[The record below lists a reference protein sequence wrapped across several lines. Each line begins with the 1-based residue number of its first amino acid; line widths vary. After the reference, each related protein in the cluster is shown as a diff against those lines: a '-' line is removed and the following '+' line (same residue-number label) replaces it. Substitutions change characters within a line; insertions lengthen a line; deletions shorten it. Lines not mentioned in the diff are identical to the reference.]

1 MIGDATYQKV
11 VKTMHVIIF
20 IRFCSMRKV
29 LQRGTGGS
37 LLSIFLA
44 YGITLHFKNDRLNF
58 HVQYP
63 DDWTVSEEYIHPV
76 GYI

>member
-1 MIGDATYQKV
+1 MEGATE
-11 VKTMHVIIF
+11 
-20 IRFCSMRKV
+20 RN
-29 LQRGTGGS
+29 RGFPLKYFMT
-37 LLSIFLA
+37 A